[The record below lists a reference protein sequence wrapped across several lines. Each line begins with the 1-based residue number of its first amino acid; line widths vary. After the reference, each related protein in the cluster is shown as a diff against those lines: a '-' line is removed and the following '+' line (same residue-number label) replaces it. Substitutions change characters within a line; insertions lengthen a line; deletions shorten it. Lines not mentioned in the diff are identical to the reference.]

1 MASGTPETHAPTI
14 FTRII
19 RGEIPCEKILED
31 ERYLA
36 FLDTRPISTGHT
48 LVVPKVQVDQFFHLD
63 TKLLEGLLPFA
74 QRIARAQEK
83 AVACKR
89 VGVMV
94 AGFEVPHAHLH
105 LVPLMKDGDLSFAH
119 AKPATKE
126 ELAKVGAKIRNALE
140 G

>member
-1 MASGTPETHAPTI
+1 MTSSSPAPTI

-19 RGEIPCEKILED
+19 RGEIPCEKILESA
-31 ERYLA
+31 RYFA
-36 FLDTRPISTGHT
+36 FLDLRPINPGHT
-48 LVVPKVQVDQFFHLD
+48 LVVPKLQVDKFFDLD
-63 TKLLEGLLPFA
+63 ASILEGMLPFA
-74 QRIARAQEK
+74 QRIVRAQEK
-83 AVACKR
+83 VLPCKR

-105 LVPLMKDGDLSFAH
+105 LVPLMQDGDLSFSR

-126 ELAKVGAKIRNALE
+126 ELAAVGAKIRAAL